1 LIEIIADGGMR
12 LCPRGPTVLDR
23 SMPPAVPPPRELIR
37 IAETLCIA
45 AVGGIGLSA
54 AGFPGGLVSGSM
66 LAVAIAALAGRP
78 MKVPL
83 ALARVCFVMV
93 GILLGAVVTPET
105 LRGVVTWPA
114 SIALLVVS
122 AICMFTAT
130 TCYLRWVHGWD
141 ALSALLGASPGSM
154 AQVMALS
161 AEFDAD
167 VSGIAIVQVMRV
179 LLILL
184 GIPAGLALFGSI
196 AGPAISTRGASDVS
210 LIELAMLVAVSAVAA
225 IVLWRI
231 RFPGGLMFGA
241 MTGSGILHGTDL
253 VHSSLPWWA
262 GSAAVL
268 TLGAVAG
275 ARFVNVGARM
285 LLSYLGAAFGS
296 FAVAATVAALFAL
309 IVAAL
314 LPFRIADVAV
324 AFAPG
329 AQDTMM
335 VLALAMHLDPVYV
348 GAHHLARFLVVSFSV
363 ALVARRV
370 ARRPQAPPR
379 ERWKRPGQGTF
390 DD

>member
-1 LIEIIADGGMR
+1 
-12 LCPRGPTVLDR
+12 
-23 SMPPAVPPPRELIR
+23 
-37 IAETLCIA
+37 
-45 AVGGIGLSA
+45 
-54 AGFPGGLVSGSM
+54 
-66 LAVAIAALAGRP
+66 

-105 LRGVVTWPA
+105 LRGIATWPA
-114 SIALLVVS
+114 SIALLVMS

-154 AQVMALS
+154 AQVMALA
-161 AEFDAD
+161 AEFEAD
-167 VSGIAIVQVMRV
+167 VRGIAIVQVMRV

-184 GIPAGLALFGSI
+184 GIPAGLALFGLMV
-196 AGPAISTRGASDVS
+196 GPTISTRGTTDAS
-210 LIELAMLVAVSAVAA
+210 LIELAMLVTASAVAA

-241 MTGSGILHGTDL
+241 MTGSGVLHGADL

-296 FAVAATVAALFAL
+296 FAVAATVAASFAL

-314 LPFRIADVAV
+314 LPFRVADVTV

-363 ALVARRV
+363 ALVARRM
-370 ARRPQAPPR
+370 ARRPQARPR

>member
-23 SMPPAVPPPRELIR
+23 SMPPAVPPPRELIA

-83 ALARVCFVMV
+83 ALARVCFVM
-93 GILLGAVVTPET
+93 
-105 LRGVVTWPA
+105 
-114 SIALLVVS
+114 
-122 AICMFTAT
+122 FTAT

-154 AQVMALS
+154 AQVMALA
-161 AEFDAD
+161 AEFEAD
-167 VSGIAIVQVMRV
+167 VGGIAIVQVMRV

-184 GIPAGLALFGSI
+184 GIPAGLALFGLMV
-196 AGPAISTRGASDVS
+196 GPTISTRGTTDAS
-210 LIELAMLVAVSAVAA
+210 LIELAMLVTASAVAA

-241 MTGSGILHGTDL
+241 MTGSGVLHGAGL

-296 FAVAATVAALFAL
+296 FAVAATVAASFAL

-314 LPFRIADVAV
+314 LPFRVADVTV

-363 ALVARRV
+363 ALVARRM
-370 ARRPQAPPR
+370 ARRPQARPR